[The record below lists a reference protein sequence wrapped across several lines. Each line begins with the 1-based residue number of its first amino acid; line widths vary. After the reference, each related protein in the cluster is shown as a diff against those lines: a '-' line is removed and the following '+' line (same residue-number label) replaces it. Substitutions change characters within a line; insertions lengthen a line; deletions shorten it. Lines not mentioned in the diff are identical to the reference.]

1 MCNFMK
7 SRLWGL
13 KFHEISFQLKFRL
26 RRPTSNFACSYH
38 TYGPGHTAYDEAA
51 TALWEQTAEVTDP

>member
-1 MCNFMK
+1 MK

-13 KFHEISFQLKFRL
+13 TFQLKFQR
-26 RRPTSNFACSYH
+26 RRPTSDAACSYQ

-51 TALWEQTAEVTDP
+51 TALGADRQQR

>member
-13 KFHEISFQLKFRL
+13 KFQL
-26 RRPTSNFACSYH
+26 RRPTSNFTYSYH
-38 TYGPGHTAYDEAA
+38 TYGHAAYDEAA
-51 TALWEQTAEVTDP
+51 TALGAEVTDP